1 MKKNKIKKVLDE
13 IRGRNETILRRK
25 ITYYENKQKDYNKIV
40 GDNKAYGLS
49 ILDEQIRL
57 ALVGDIFDEIDLKLG
72 L

>member
-1 MKKNKIKKVLDE
+1 MNVSETWKELLKMEKIKIKKMLNE
-13 IRGRNETILRRK
+13 IRVR
-25 ITYYENKQKDYNKIV
+25 IV
-40 GDNKAYGLS
+40 EDNKAYGLS

>member
-1 MKKNKIKKVLDE
+1 MEKIKIKKMLNE
-13 IRGRNETILRRK
+13 IRVR
-25 ITYYENKQKDYNKIV
+25 IV
-40 GDNKAYGLS
+40 EDNKAYGLS